1 MNTNELCDIQ
11 PFIPSPH
18 LQSIHFHSIVQL
30 LLWQWCAALRTN
42 SFAEYGALLQ
52 PFLSTYRTLYVCGN
66 GLRGGSQS
74 PHNVFRVELN
84 LILHRVI
91 SITARSVCETKPTK
105 FAFSGKF
112 CSHHLTEKKY

>member
-11 PFIPSPH
+11 SSIPPPH

-30 LLWQWCAALRTN
+30 LLWQWRAALRTN

-52 PFLSTYRTLYVCGN
+52 PFLSTYRTLYVCRN

-91 SITARSVCETKPTK
+91 SITSRCVCEQNQRNSR
-105 FAFSGKF
+105 F
-112 CSHHLTEKKY
+112 LTNLIRITLGKKY

>member
-1 MNTNELCDIQ
+1 MNANELCDIQ
-11 PFIPSPH
+11 PSIPPH

-30 LLWQWCAALRTN
+30 LLWQWRAALRTN
-42 SFAEYGALLQ
+42 SFTEYGALLQ
-52 PFLSTYRTLYVCGN
+52 PFLSTYRTLYVCRN

-91 SITARSVCETKPTK
+91 SITACCVCETKPMK
-105 FAFSGKF
+105 FAFTDKF
-112 CSHHLTEKKY
+112 SLRYLTEKKY